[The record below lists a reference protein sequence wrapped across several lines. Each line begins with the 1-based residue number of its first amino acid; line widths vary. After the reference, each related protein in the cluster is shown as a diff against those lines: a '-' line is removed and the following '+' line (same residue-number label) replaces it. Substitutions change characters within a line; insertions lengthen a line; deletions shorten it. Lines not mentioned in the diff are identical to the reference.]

1 MRGCCGDRLR
11 LFPGAEGFASW
22 SSQFAT
28 TPWKEQ
34 VLYSFCQSS
43 NCLDGANPW
52 GGLVLLPNGVL
63 YGTTNIGGAFPD
75 SGTVFSLTFDTM
87 WHRAVVHNMGETT
100 GDGVKPQASLLY
112 AFGNLFGTVAGGGSS
127 TNCNNFQGCGAV

>member
-1 MRGCCGDRLR
+1 
-11 LFPGAEGFASW
+11 
-22 SSQFAT
+22 
-28 TPWKEQ
+28 
-34 VLYSFCQSS
+34 
-43 NCLDGANPW
+43 
-52 GGLVLLPNGVL
+52 LPNGVL

-87 WHRAVVHNMGETT
+87 WHHAVVHNMGETT

-127 TNCNNFQGCGAV
+127 TNCNNFQGCGAVFKLLAPTSQGTVKTAKPPRAMQ